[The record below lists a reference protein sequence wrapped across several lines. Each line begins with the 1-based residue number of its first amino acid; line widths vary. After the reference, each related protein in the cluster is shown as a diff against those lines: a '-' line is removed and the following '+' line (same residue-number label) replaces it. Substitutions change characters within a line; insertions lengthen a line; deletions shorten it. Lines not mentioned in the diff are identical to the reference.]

1 MMVSVVGSIW
11 LRETFEGMVSRR
23 QQVGIELFGL
33 VIGDIAWFVCASTIT
48 VMSFVA
54 NPLETQKGVFQ
65 FSTEEAARYAVI
77 FISWVEVLLFTP
89 HV

>member
-1 MMVSVVGSIW
+1 
-11 LRETFEGMVSRR
+11 LKN
-23 QQVGIELFGL
+23 L
-33 VIGDIAWFVCASTIT
+33 DIAWFVCASTIT